1 MALLT
6 AAAVIVSIS
15 AGAMI
20 VYYLIDVI
28 QALRSISAKLANARI
43 LLLTV
48 ASQTEPAGDLVR
60 GVGSNVTALHELVT
74 GVARSL
80 GLPEAGVR

>member
-60 GVGSNVTALHELVT
+60 GVGSNVTTLHELVT